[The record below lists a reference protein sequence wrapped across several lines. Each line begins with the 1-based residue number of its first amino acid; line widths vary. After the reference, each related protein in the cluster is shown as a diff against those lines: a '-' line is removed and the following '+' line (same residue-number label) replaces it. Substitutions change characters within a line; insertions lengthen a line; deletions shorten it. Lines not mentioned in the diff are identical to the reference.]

1 MAALGRAARALL
13 PAGLVGGIAYYS
25 TSSTLSSQS
34 KIDAQKGTFFNQ
46 LDKLVFSLARQ
57 LYEAERVKISISVCD
72 E

>member
-34 KIDAQKGTFFNQ
+34 KIDAQK
-46 LDKLVFSLARQ
+46 ARQ

>member
-1 MAALGRAARALL
+1 MAAFGRAARTLL
-13 PAGLVGGIAYYS
+13 PAGLVGGIAYFS

-34 KIDAQKGTFFNQ
+34 QIDAQKGNFLPLYKN
-46 LDKLVFSLARQ
+46 LASVLARQ